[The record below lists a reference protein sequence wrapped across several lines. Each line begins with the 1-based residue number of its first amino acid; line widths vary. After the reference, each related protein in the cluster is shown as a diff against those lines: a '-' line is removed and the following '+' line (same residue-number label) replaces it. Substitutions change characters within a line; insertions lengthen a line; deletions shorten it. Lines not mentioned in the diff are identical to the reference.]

1 MLRKSRRKLFYN
13 SADKFAALLFFL
25 VLFSNFLISIRAERL
40 PVKTY
45 TVADGLLRDNVSK
58 IKQDSRGFLWF
69 CTGEGISRFDGTG
82 MTNFTVADGLPDRF
96 VNDFLETKSGTIYVA
111 TDKGL
116 ARLNPHGLRAS
127 TENPLFTVFLPDN
140 PKAGKILI
148 LYEDKSRQIWV
159 GTSDGLYKLI
169 ETGGQTSFETVAL
182 GKPLESS
189 GGAIAAPGP
198 NALYIKTILEDRRGT
213 LWIGTFGNGLFRLS
227 PDGNL
232 RRFTSSDELPDN
244 KITDLLEDRRGQLWV
259 SFRSDAKGGLCLL
272 DAEANERP
280 VKKCY
285 TTKDGLSSN
294 WIRDILETSDG
305 QMWLATVPGLCLWQG
320 ENSASVCKTYSAEND
335 LCDDISA
342 LAEDKDGNLWI
353 GSPCGA
359 KKIARYGFTTYNAA
373 DGLNNDHSNSIF
385 ENSTGELFAVA
396 YPKTGRV
403 ISRFDVD
410 KFSLVKLRLPDY
422 VDYHGWGWQQTVWQ
436 DSRGA
441 WWIPTG
447 YGLFRSPD
455 GTSFKNLAR
464 AKLEKQAT
472 GAKENEVFRL
482 FEDSRGDIW
491 ISTTEASN
499 ELFRWERAKNI
510 WHDYTSPAGFS
521 VFRVGTAFV
530 EDRHGNIW
538 IGASSDQ
545 GESALIR
552 YRGGEFRILSEPSA
566 VADGSTVKENP
577 PATADGSDK
586 YAPSGWIRDLFLD
599 SRGRLWIASTGSG
612 VWRLDDPN
620 SDNFAF
626 TKYTI
631 AEGLTSNAAASITED
646 AFGRI
651 YIGTWRGVDRLNPDT
666 GQVENFTTA
675 DGLPASF
682 VEISYRDRQNN
693 LWFGTDKGLARFVP
707 EPPRTRQPPT
717 ILITGLRVEGEP
729 QNISILGETSIPE
742 LNLSSEQRQISV
754 DFLGL
759 GASPGEK
766 LKYEYRFGNSDWTQ
780 TDERTVNFANLAAG
794 DYLMEVRAQTADRIY
809 SRQTA
814 SVAFRIAAPI
824 WQRWWFVAA
833 LLVLTTLL
841 IYGFYRFRLSRLL
854 EVANMRTRIATDL
867 HDDIGANLTKI
878 AILSEVAQQQLG
890 QKFNADGKDNLLGT
904 VAEISR
910 ESVSSMGD
918 IVWAINPK
926 KDSLVDLTRRMRSFA
941 EEILE
946 RREIDLEFNAPAADL
961 KLDANV
967 RRNIYL
973 IFKESINNI
982 VRHSNASVV
991 KIEFTLADNELILQI
1006 GDDGDG
1012 FETAREYDGNGLS
1025 SIKKRAEDCGGRLEI
1040 DSTEGAGTKI
1050 ILRLKLKSAAW
1061 SWR

>member
-1 MLRKSRRKLFYN
+1 MLPLWITLFW
-13 SADKFAALLFFL
+13 LLA
-25 VLFSNFLISIRAERL
+25 SIAEAERL

-45 TVADGLLRDNVSK
+45 TVADGLLRDSVSK

-69 CTGEGISRFDGTG
+69 CTGEGISRFDGAG

-96 VNDFLETKSGTIYVA
+96 VNDFLETKSGTIYIA

-116 ARLNPHGLRAS
+116 ARLNLHGLRGS
-127 TENPLFTVFLPDN
+127 TENPLFTTFLPDN

-148 LYEDKSRQIWV
+148 LYEDKSSQIWV
-159 GTSDGLYKLI
+159 GTSDGLYKFI
-169 ETGGQTSFETVAL
+169 ETGGPASFETVAL

-189 GGAIAAPGP
+189 GGAIAEPGP

-227 PDGNL
+227 PDGNI
-232 RRFTSSDELPDN
+232 RRFTGDDELPDN
-244 KITDLLEDRRGQLWV
+244 KITDLLEDRKGQLWV
-259 SFRSDAKGGLCLL
+259 SFRSDANGGLCLL

-305 QMWLATVPGLCLWQG
+305 QMWLATVPGLCRWQG

-342 LAEDKDGNLWI
+342 LAEDKDGNLWT

-373 DGLNNDHSNSIF
+373 DGLNNDQSSSIF
-385 ENSTGELFAVA
+385 ENRAGELFAVA

-403 ISRFDVD
+403 ISRFDGD
-410 KFSLVKLRLPDY
+410 QFSPVKLRLPDY
-422 VDYHGWGWQQTVWQ
+422 VDYHGWGWHQTVWQ

-455 GTSFKNLAR
+455 GTIFENLAR

-472 GAKENEVFRL
+472 GAKNLEVFRL

-491 ISTTEASN
+491 ISTTGAGN
-499 ELFRWERAKNI
+499 EILCWERAKNV
-510 WHDYTSPAGFS
+510 WHDFTAQVGFS
-521 VFRVGTAFV
+521 AYRVGSAFA
-530 EDRHGNIW
+530 EDKFGSIW
-538 IGASSDQ
+538 IGASSDH

-552 YRGGEFRILSEPSA
+552 RRNGKFRVFTEA
-566 VADGSTVKENP
+566 EG
-577 PATADGSDK
+577 
-586 YAPSGWIRDLFLD
+586 APSGWIRDLFLD
-599 SRGRLWIASTGSG
+599 SRGRLWIASTNSG

-626 TKYTI
+626 KKYTT
-631 AEGLTSNAAASITED
+631 AEGLTSNAAASVTED
-646 AFGRI
+646 EFGRI
-651 YIGTWRGVDRLNPDT
+651 YIGTWRGIDRLNPDT
-666 GQVENFTTA
+666 GQIENFTTA
-675 DGLPASF
+675 DGLPSSF
-682 VEISYRDRQNN
+682 VEISDRDRQNN
-693 LWFGTDKGLARFVP
+693 LWFGTHKGLARFVP

-717 ILITGLRVEGEP
+717 ILITSLRVEGES
-729 QNISILGETSIPE
+729 QNVSILGETSIPQLD
-742 LNLSSEQRQISV
+742 LNAAQRQISV

-759 GASPGEK
+759 GATLGEK

-780 TDERTVNFANLAAG
+780 TDERTVNFANLASG
-794 DYLMEVRAQTADRIY
+794 DYLMEVRAQTADGIF
-809 SRQTA
+809 SQKSA
-814 SVAFRIAAPI
+814 IVSFKIAAPV
-824 WQRWWFVAA
+824 WQKWWFIAA
-833 LLVLTTLL
+833 LFGFIALL

-890 QKFNADGKDNLLGT
+890 QKFIADGKDNLLGS

-910 ESVSSMGD
+910 ESVSSMSD

-926 KDSLVDLTRRMRSFA
+926 KDSLIELTRRMRSFA

-946 RREIDLEFNAPAADL
+946 RRAIDLEFAAPAPDL
-961 KLDANV
+961 KLDANL

-982 VRHSNASVV
+982 VRHSNAAAV
-991 KIEFTLADNELILQI
+991 KIDFAFADNELILQI

-1025 SIKKRAEDCGGRLEI
+1025 SIKKRAEDCGGQLEI
-1040 DSTEGAGTKI
+1040 DSIEGAGTKI
-1050 ILRLKLKSAAW
+1050 VLRLKLKSAAW
-1061 SWR
+1061 SWH